1 MNGWACTAEEGD
13 QGNYRLAIALL
24 LAGALHAAVMLSVEL
39 PPREHADDLAVLEFT
54 LTAAPAQ
61 PDADAAGG
69 SYIPASPP
77 VPAGTV
83 AVRSETSAAPGEGVD
98 AGLSAVVAAQS
109 EVVAAQSEVVA
120 AQSAPAP
127 RLGPESAAGSAGDFA
142 AAPRTPVLDSPQ
154 PFERPAGLRG
164 LPYPELAKA
173 IASFEARGTAQQAG
187 AEQARTGRLS
197 SNSTKTVAEAAY
209 LDMWRQKVERIGRA
223 NYPAGGVS
231 GELLLLAVI
240 RYDGT
245 LEEVRILESSGRP
258 VVDETALRIVRLAA
272 PYAHFPTELRKSY
285 DRLEIV
291 RSWRFAR
298 TGAL

>member
-13 QGNYRLAIALL
+13 QGNYRLALALL
-24 LAGALHAAVMLSVEL
+24 LAGTLHAAVMLGVEL

-83 AVRSETSAAPGEGVD
+83 AVRSGASAAPGDGVD

-109 EVVAAQSEVVA
+109 
-120 AQSAPAP
+120 APAP
-127 RLGPESAAGSAGDFA
+127 RPGPETAAGSAGDFA

-173 IASFEARGTAQQAG
+173 IASFAARGTAQQAG
-187 AEQARTGRLS
+187 AEHARTGRLS

-209 LDMWRQKVERIGRA
+209 LDMWRQKVERTGRA

-272 PYAHFPTELRKSY
+272 PYAHFPTELQKSY

-298 TGAL
+298 TGTL